1 MEIALLDDQTDKA
14 KLIKQINPNI
24 GGWMGGGDVMT

>member
-24 GGWMGGGDVMT
+24 GGWMGGDVMT